1 MGRGMKGHGDGAGQ
15 RSVLAVA
22 VATGTNRKEL
32 VVMGN
37 EADGPQRRIAVSRR
51 TVLRAAGTGVG
62 ALALGA
68 ALPAL
73 PTQAAAFIKGADV
86 SWLPQMEASGYKF
99 YNSGG
104 AQQDVLAILK
114 GYGINAI
121 RLRTWV
127 VPSSDPVNGHCSQAE
142 TVAMAVRCKNAG
154 LPVDIDFHFGDT
166 WTDEGHQNPPASWA
180 SMSYSQ
186 MLDAM
191 YHYVWN
197 VMDNLRSN
205 GVTPSWVQIG
215 NETNLGICLPTGGLA
230 SNPGQMTGLLNAAY
244 AMVKQI
250 FPSTPV
256 LIHLASPQ
264 KVSVIENF
272 LDTYKARGGNWDIT
286 AFSSYGSGS
295 AISGIISDMAT
306 FQARYGKPVMQVEF
320 GGAENNPGQTQANLE
335 AYIKGVK
342 GFGGLGVFYW
352 EPEAYWP
359 FTSYGM
365 AAWNPATREP
375 TAALN
380 GFLNA

>member
-1 MGRGMKGHGDGAGQ
+1 
-15 RSVLAVA
+15 
-22 VATGTNRKEL
+22 
-32 VVMGN
+32 MGN
-37 EADGPQRRIAVSRR
+37 ETDRPQRHGVVGRR
-51 TVLRAAGTGVG
+51 MVLKAAGAG
-62 ALALGA
+62 AGAFALSS

-73 PTQAAAFIKGADV
+73 TAQAATFIKGADV
-86 SWLPQMEASGYKF
+86 SWLPQMEANGYTF
-99 YNSGG
+99 YNSSG
-104 AQQDVLAILK
+104 AEEDVLAILK

-166 WTDEGHQNPPASWA
+166 WNDEGTQNPPASWA
-180 SMSYSQ
+180 SMTYSE
-186 MLDAM
+186 MLNAM
-191 YHYVWN
+191 YGYVWN
-197 VMDNLRSN
+197 VMTDLQSN

-215 NETNLGICLPTGGLA
+215 NETNLGICLPTGSLA
-230 SNPGQMTGLLNAAY
+230 ANPGQMTGLLNAAY

-250 FPSTPV
+250 FPATPV

-264 KVSVIENF
+264 KVSVIEHF
-272 LDTYKARGGNWDIT
+272 LDTYKALGGNWDIT
-286 AFSSYGSGS
+286 AFSSYGTGS
-295 AISGIISDMAT
+295 AIPGIISDMAT
-306 FQARYGKPVMQVEF
+306 YKSRYGKPVMQVEF
-320 GGAENNPGQTQANLE
+320 GGPENNPSQVQADLE
-335 AYIKGVK
+335 SYINGVA

-359 FTSYGM
+359 FTNYGM
-365 AAWNPATREP
+365 GAWNPTTKEP